1 MEEFFSEYTYYEFP
15 SIQAAIFALLLSF
28 VLSSV
33 IAFTYRYT
41 FRGVNYSKNLFQ
53 AIVLISIIAAT
64 IMMSIGDSLARGLGI
79 LGALAIIRFRYR
91 FDNPKNI
98 IYIFA
103 SVAVGIGCGVYG
115 FAIAAAG
122 TLVFSMVSFV
132 LYFSPMGKSSV
143 FETSLT
149 FLLDDTSKL
158 SSTEDILHKYC
169 DAFKLLSIGSSAELV
184 KYEYNLSVRND
195 TDKLIFYQE
204 LSDNDGVSNVRINNR
219 GSVDRV

>member
-1 MEEFFSEYTYYEFP
+1 MEEFFSEQTYYEFP
-15 SIQAAIFALLLSF
+15 SIQAAIFALLLAF

-53 AIVLISIIAAT
+53 AIVLISIIAAM
-64 IMMSIGDSLARGLGI
+64 IMMSIGDSLSRGLGI

-98 IYIFA
+98 IYIFG

-132 LYFSPMGKSSV
+132 LFFSPMGKSSV

-158 SSTEDILHKYC
+158 SSTEDILNKYC
-169 DAFKLLSIGSSAELV
+169 EAFKLTSIGSSAELV

-204 LSDNDGVSNVRINNR
+204 LSDNEGVSNVRINNR